1 MSENAAG
8 GLDGVGTAVGLM
20 VLRSGGY
27 RALAALSRLAV
38 AGELAPRGL
47 RVLAYHDVPDGESLH
62 DQISWVS
69 RHFRVVT
76 LDEALDGLRTG
87 GDLADAVLITFDDG
101 DPSVVVEGGP
111 VLDSLDVKA
120 VMFICPGMVDTREP
134 FWWQV
139 VHAAIDAGVELDGR
153 IVTHHE
159 VARLKEVSDDERRET
174 VAKLRSL
181 LEYQRSTPHPISAQ
195 VTSTDLRSW
204 VAAGHD
210 IGNHTWDHPML
221 DTCDPE
227 TQERQILAAHE
238 WLQTRGLMDTP
249 VFAYPNGNSTEHADS
264 LLRQLGYGGAMM
276 FDHRIQRARDS
287 WHISRLRVNVGDTR
301 DEFMARVSGV
311 HPILHSLA
319 GRK

>member
-1 MSENAAG
+1 MSEISAG
-8 GLDGVGTAVGLM
+8 GADGVGATVGLM
-20 VLRSGGY
+20 VLRTGGY
-27 RALAALSRLAV
+27 RALAALSRLV
-38 AGELAPRGL
+38 VSGGLAPRGL
-47 RVLAYHDVPDGESLH
+47 RVLAYHEVPDADSLH

-87 GDLADAVLITFDDG
+87 GGLADTVLVTFDDG

-111 VLDSLDVKA
+111 VLDALDVKA
-120 VMFICPGMVDTREP
+120 VMFICPGLVDTGEP

-139 VHAAIDAGVELDGR
+139 VHAAIEAGVELDGR
-153 IVTHHE
+153 IVTRHE
-159 VARLKEVSDDERRET
+159 VARLKAVPDDERRET
-174 VAKLRSL
+174 VARLHSL
-181 LEYQRSTPHPISAQ
+181 LEGRRFLSDPVSAQ
-195 VTSTDLRSW
+195 VTSADLRSW
-204 VAAGHD
+204 VDAGHG

-238 WLQTRGLMDTP
+238 WLETQGLMDTP
-249 VFAYPNGNSTEHADS
+249 VFAYPNGNRTAHADG
-264 LLRQLGYGGAMM
+264 LLRRLGYRGAML

-301 DEFMARVSGV
+301 DEFITRVSGV

-319 GRK
+319 RRK